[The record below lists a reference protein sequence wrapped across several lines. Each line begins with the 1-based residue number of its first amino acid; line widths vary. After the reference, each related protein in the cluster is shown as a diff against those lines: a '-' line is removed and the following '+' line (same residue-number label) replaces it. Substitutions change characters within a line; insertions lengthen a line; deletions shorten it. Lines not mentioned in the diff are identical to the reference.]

1 MSIIDYLRD
10 FNSPQAGQKRRQF
23 IENMFDF
30 EEYVPPN
37 LRAPTQFVLDAN
49 PVTGMGNAVTESRVA
64 FDPTRSAD
72 ERKRAGLNMML
83 EVGVAAAPA
92 VLGRM
97 GYLTPPVALAE
108 TFAAPTPTSEG
119 IRDAT
124 TGLLSDLQYG
134 ARSIAEGNPRGVLE
148 VFQSGGQPTAL
159 SAATPVENAMPIRA
173 TQYSPTYEAALDL
186 PQEKGTFDQ
195 MKALLLKGGAK
206 EQELEWSGFN
216 RKFANSKITKDQIID
231 HFIAHGPDFR
241 VVSDSAVGRTW
252 SATNQQADDVFD
264 NIYEQMFERFELNRS
279 RGGREF
285 ARYNQPDQMFISHD
299 PINTYLEDE
308 GYVRRNSSS
317 DATINRFRTY
327 NVEDGLTV
335 GEIAEKYGAEK
346 IDSQDYSEAEIAEFA
361 DGMGV
366 DYDRMLLQFLS
377 GDAYLFEGNVYMDGL
392 DFLKANEPDIYNQF
406 KEGFREELRFAYEQ
420 DPPAFINNILTNEA
434 PPFGLGTMGR
444 GDFYPDG
451 GGRVAFDEQSTQF
464 SQYFPDGADN
474 YTENK
479 FYFDPATN
487 EILPES
493 IGRAGHFVDRDRLL
507 ITSRT
512 GDYNINTGLTGNDK
526 DNVRYI
532 GEVQSDVAQRI
543 TNLNNAFNKMSDT
556 EFFSPRMQRQ
566 FGYENLKA
574 TYDGEGARAQN
585 FEETALMPK
594 LTQSMIEERRL
605 RSFSRLGDGE
615 NEMLPVWRYKDL
627 SSAFREQLLYN
638 SGVVPTRAG
647 YASRIP
653 SEMISGHLDKEYAR
667 ILLDNVVAHN
677 FLLNQRGVPNTYM
690 KPDPHK
696 PTYDY
701 AQYDIDFN
709 EMSHKD
715 ILDIVYQRRAPK
727 NTDEIEAF
735 EQMEEDFK
743 MAAPEAIRY
752 YFDLGNRN
760 LAEQEESL
768 EMYLPM
774 LADYIKENDKLYFEY
789 LDDLADDTVLSLSEP
804 LRDAFD
810 NVDFDLL
817 EQYGNEVR
825 EAHVDTI
832 KEANRYAAARPD
844 VVNVGED
851 GKPLSFPSGPS
862 MAREKD
868 WAPFV
873 LRDAI
878 IRAVNDDV
886 DVVAIP
892 YSKKSIARVGGM
904 PVEELKQG
912 TINYYRKNI
921 QNYLSDIFKKVDKNF
936 SKQIKEDIAK
946 GEFRLDND
954 YETAVGFRLTKEM
967 KDRIRAKGLP
977 TFGVAGGIGLT
988 NFMLQDD
995 ERQQP
1000 TSLLGGI

>member
-1 MSIIDYLRD
+1 MSIIDYLRN
-10 FNSPQAGQKRRQF
+10 FNSTEAGQKRRQF

-72 ERKRAGLNMML
+72 ERKRAGLNMMM
-83 EVGVAAAPA
+83 EVGMAAAPA
-92 VLGRM
+92 VLGKM

-148 VFQSGGQPTAL
+148 AFQSGGQPTAL

-186 PQEKGTFDQ
+186 PQQKGTFDQ

-216 RKFANSKITKDQIID
+216 RKFANSKVTKDQIID

-241 VVSDSAVGRTW
+241 VVSDSATGRTF
-252 SATNQQADDVFD
+252 SATQSDVDTVFENLFD
-264 NIYEQMFERFELNRS
+264 QMIERFEENRS
-279 RGGREF
+279 RGGRRIAQFNE
-285 ARYNQPDQMFISHD
+285 PDQNFISHD
-299 PINTYLEDE
+299 PINEFL
-308 GYVRRNSSS
+308 SSS
-317 DATINRFRTY
+317 GVNTETGRGINSMRQMSIENGMPF
-327 NVEDGLTV
+327 

-346 IDSQDYSEAEIAEFA
+346 IDRADFSDADIADFA
-361 DGMGV
+361 DGAGV
-366 DYDRMLLQFLS
+366 SFDRMEAVFES
-377 GDAYLFEGNVYMDGL
+377 GNGFLFEGNVYNDAL
-392 DFLKANEPDIYNQF
+392 DFMKSNEQGIYNQF
-406 KEGFREELRFAYEQ
+406 LENIRGPIQEAYES
-420 DPPAFINNILTNEA
+420 DPPHFINNILTNEA
-434 PPFGLGTMGR
+434 PPFGLGTLGR

-451 GGRVAFDEQSTQF
+451 YGGDVFDPRTTTF
-464 SQYFPDGADN
+464 SRFFPDGAAN

-487 EILPES
+487 EIQPES
-493 IGRAGHFVDRDRLL
+493 IGRASHFPDPNRLL

-512 GDYNINTGLTGNDK
+512 GDYNVNTGLTENRKDK
-526 DNVRYI
+526 VRYI

-543 TNLNNAFNKMSDT
+543 TNLNNAFNKMTDT
-556 EFFSPRMQRQ
+556 QFFSPPMQRK

-574 TYDGEGARAQN
+574 TYDGDGARAQN

-615 NEMLPVWRYKDL
+615 NGMIPQWKLQDL

-638 SGVVPTRAG
+638 SGVVPTREG

-653 SEMISGHLDKEYAR
+653 SEMISGHLNKEYAR
-667 ILLDNVVAHN
+667 ILLDNIVAHN

-709 EMSHKD
+709 KMSHKD

-789 LDDLADDTVLSLSEP
+789 LDDLKDDTVLSLSEP

-862 MAREKD
+862 MSREKD

-904 PVEELKQG
+904 ATGDLKQG

-936 SKQIKEDIAK
+936 AKQIKEDMAK
-946 GEFRLDND
+946 GDFMLAND
-954 YETAVGFRLTKEM
+954 LETAVGFRLTKEM
-967 KDRIRAKGLP
+967 KDKIRARGLP

-988 NFMLQDD
+988 NFMLQDN